1 MILTDAAETYCHKR
15 GTSRALVFNVTRFA
29 KLVGDIAPGNVTEAD
44 LMRFV
49 EAAKARKLSPSTI
62 KGTVCAMRTL
72 IRSHGGA
79 VTIPQVRVPPPEPK
93 CFSPSALDRLWP
105 HLSAWGRQHVA
116 LTFHCCFR
124 LDDILRLQLS
134 GIPADA
140 DVIRLQASKTQRV
153 HSVPVTTWLRQWL
166 GPVRIPF
173 ISVNDWSQVMVRAEL
188 DRCCDL
194 SNTHR
199 ILPSDIRK
207 AGITAWG
214 QANGMAGEIIHGCGL
229 SGVMRHYVD
238 KMSILESAAPR
249 VRLPS
254 CFGATDAT
262 GEESLLASFRRLD
275 PAAQG
280 LISGTAER
288 LASG

>member
-1 MILTDAAETYCHKR
+1 MMLTDDAERYCAKR
-15 GTSRALVFNVTRFA
+15 GTSRVLVFNVTRFA
-29 KLVGDIAPGNVTEAD
+29 KLVGDIPPGDVTQSD
-44 LMRFV
+44 LLRFV
-49 EAAKARKLSPSTI
+49 ETAKTRKLSPSTI

-72 IRSHGGA
+72 IRSQGGSIA
-79 VTIPQVRVPPPEPK
+79 IPHVRVPPPDPK
-93 CFSPSALDRLWP
+93 CFSPARLDAIWP
-105 HLSAWGRQHVA
+105 HLSAWGKQHVA

-134 GIPADA
+134 GVPADA

-153 HSVPVTTWLRQWL
+153 HSVPVTGWLRQWL

-173 ISVNDWSQVMVRAEL
+173 VSVNDWSQVIVRAEL

-194 SNTHR
+194 AGVSR

-229 SGVMRHYVD
+229 SGIMRHYID
-238 KMSILESAAPR
+238 RMSVLQSAAPR
-249 VRLPS
+249 VRLPQ
-254 CFGATDAT
+254 CFGATDTT

-280 LISGTAER
+280 LIAETAER
-288 LASG
+288 LAAV

>member
-1 MILTDAAETYCHKR
+1 MQLTKAAEAYCLRK
-15 GTSRALVFNVTRFA
+15 GTSRTLVFNVSRFV
-29 KLVGDIAPGNVTEAD
+29 KLTGDIDLQHITENH
-44 LMRFV
+44 LQTFV
-49 EAAKARKLSPSTI
+49 ESAKIKKYSPSTI

-72 IRSHGGA
+72 IRSHGGSI
-79 VTIPQVRVPPPEPK
+79 TIPPVRVPPPDPK
-93 CFSPSALDRLWP
+93 CFSPSAIDAIWP
-105 HLSAWGRQHVA
+105 YLSQWGRQHVA

-134 GIPADA
+134 GVPADA

-153 HSVPVTTWLRQWL
+153 HSVPVPNWLRQWL
-166 GPVRIPF
+166 GPVRLPF
-173 ISVNDWSQVMVRAEL
+173 LSVNDWSQVIVRAEI

-194 SNTHR
+194 SKTPR

-254 CFGATDAT
+254 CFGCVAET
-262 GEESLLASFRRLD
+262 GEATLISNFRRMD
-275 PAAQG
+275 SAAQS
-280 LISGTAER
+280 IITATAER
-288 LASG
+288 LSAG